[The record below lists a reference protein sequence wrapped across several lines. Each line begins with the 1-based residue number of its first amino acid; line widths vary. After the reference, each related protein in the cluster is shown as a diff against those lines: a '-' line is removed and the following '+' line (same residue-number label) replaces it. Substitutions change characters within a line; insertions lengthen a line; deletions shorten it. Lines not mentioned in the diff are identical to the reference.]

1 MYLSFP
7 SKKPLK
13 DSQALFFY
21 HPMAKF
27 HQKEKHQL
35 VTFLKILFIRICH
48 EKWMDEMHKVLPII
62 Y

>member
-1 MYLSFP
+1 MPVFSP
-7 SKKPLK
+7 KKTFEGFTSP
-13 DSQALFFY
+13 FIY
-21 HPMAKF
+21 YPMAKF

-48 EKWMDEMHKVLPII
+48 EKWMDEMHKVLPTI